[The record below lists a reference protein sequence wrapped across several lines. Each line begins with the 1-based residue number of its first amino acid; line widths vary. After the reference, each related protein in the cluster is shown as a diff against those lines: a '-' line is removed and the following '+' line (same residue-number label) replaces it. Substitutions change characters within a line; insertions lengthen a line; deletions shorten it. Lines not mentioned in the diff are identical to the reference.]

1 MKKNDDPEEGGAE
14 RRRDRRSEV
23 ATVILV
29 APNGHE
35 NRTVVHDMSRSG
47 ARIGLPLDLDFGV
60 GAGVRLYFPR
70 VRGEPIRV
78 GARIVRVAKD
88 HLGIEF
94 GPGQEQTI
102 KELLEHF
109 SPE

>member
-1 MKKNDDPEEGGAE
+1 MTTKDDSQGGGAD

-23 ATVILV
+23 ATITLV

-47 ARIGLPLDLDFGV
+47 ARIGLPLELDFGV

-70 VRGEPIRV
+70 VRGEPIML

-88 HLGIEF
+88 HLGVEF
-94 GPGQEQTI
+94 GPGQEQTVA
-102 KELLEHF
+102 ELLELF
-109 SPE
+109 SPN

>member
-1 MKKNDDPEEGGAE
+1 MKKTDPAEEGGAE

-35 NRTVVHDMSRSG
+35 NRTAVYDMSRSG

-60 GAGVRLYFPR
+60 GAGVRLYFPKTQGPMI
-70 VRGEPIRV
+70 VY
-78 GARIVRVAKD
+78 ARILRVAVD
-88 HLGIEF
+88 HLGVEF
-94 GPGQEQTI
+94 APGQESTVLQLI
-102 KELLEHF
+102 DELSDEG
-109 SPE
+109 

>member
-1 MKKNDDPEEGGAE
+1 MTKKADNEGSGAE

-23 ATVILV
+23 ATITLV

-47 ARIGLPLDLDFGV
+47 ARIGLPLELDFGV

-70 VRGEPIRV
+70 VRGEPIML
-78 GARIVRVAKD
+78 GAKIVRVARD
-88 HLGIEF
+88 HLGVEF
-94 GPGQEQTI
+94 GPGQEKVI
-102 KELLEHF
+102 AELLETF
-109 SPE
+109 SPT

>member
-1 MKKNDDPEEGGAE
+1 MKKTDQPDEGGAD

-35 NRTVVHDMSRSG
+35 NRTAVYDMSRSG

-60 GAGVRLYFPR
+60 GAGVHLYFPR
-70 VRGEPIRV
+70 VHGEPIKV
-78 GARIVRVAKD
+78 GAKIVRVGKE

-94 GPGQEQTI
+94 GPGQDQVI
-102 KELLEHF
+102 GELLQAF
-109 SPE
+109 TPD

>member
-1 MKKNDDPEEGGAE
+1 MDKKDTSEGEGAE

-23 ATVILV
+23 ATITLV

-35 NRTVVHDMSRSG
+35 NRTVVYDMSRSG

-70 VRGEPIRV
+70 VRGEPIML

-88 HLGIEF
+88 NLGVEF
-94 GPGQEQTI
+94 GPGQEKI
-102 KELLEHF
+102 VDELLESF
-109 SPE
+109 SPS

>member
-1 MKKNDDPEEGGAE
+1 MTTKDDSHGGGAD

-23 ATVILV
+23 ATITLV

-47 ARIGLPLDLDFGV
+47 ARIGLPLELDFGV

-70 VRGEPIRV
+70 VRGEPIML

-88 HLGIEF
+88 HLGVEF
-94 GPGQEQTI
+94 GPGQEQTVA
-102 KELLEHF
+102 ELLELF
-109 SPE
+109 SPN

>member
-1 MKKNDDPEEGGAE
+1 MTNSENSDEGGAE

-60 GAGVRLYFPR
+60 GAGVRLHFPR
-70 VRGEPIRV
+70 VQGEPIKL
-78 GARIVRVAKD
+78 GAKIVRVARD

-94 GPGQEQTI
+94 GPGQDQTI
-102 KELLEHF
+102 DELLQEF
-109 SPE
+109 TPR

>member
-1 MKKNDDPEEGGAE
+1 MKKNEDHEEGGE
-14 RRRDRRSEV
+14 RRRHRRSEV
-23 ATVILV
+23 ATITLV

-47 ARIGLPLDLDFGV
+47 ARIGLPLELDFGV

-70 VRGEPIRV
+70 VRGEPIML

-88 HLGIEF
+88 HLGVEF
-94 GPGQEQTI
+94 GPGQEKTI
-102 KELLEHF
+102 AELLEAF
-109 SPE
+109 SPS